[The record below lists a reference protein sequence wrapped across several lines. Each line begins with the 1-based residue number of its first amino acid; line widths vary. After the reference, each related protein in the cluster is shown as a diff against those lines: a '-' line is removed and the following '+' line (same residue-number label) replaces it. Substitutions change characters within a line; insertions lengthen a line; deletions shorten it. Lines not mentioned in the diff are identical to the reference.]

1 MWVKSDATAMTTAA
15 GLLYASYR
23 ESDGIAE
30 LPQEEDEEVNVRGE
44 PEPVS
49 LSYRRA
55 VVFVS
60 FLSLFLGHRLC
71 CAWLLKGP
79 HGIRFSGGLE

>member
-1 MWVKSDATAMTTAA
+1 MYIT
-15 GLLYASYR
+15 YR
-23 ESDGIAE
+23 ESDGISE
-30 LPQEEDEEVNVRGE
+30 NPQEEDEEVHVRGE

-60 FLSLFLGHRLC
+60 FLSLLLGDGLC